1 MDFIIKGM
9 LIGVIFGVP
18 AGTIGALTI
27 QRTMKQ
33 GFAAGF
39 ITGLGSTVADLI
51 YACMGVFG
59 LSFVSDVMLTYQKS
73 ISSAGG
79 VIIIGLEIWI
89 FFQKKKKELQ
99 RSTGKT
105 MLVSFLSSF
114 MIAIT
119 NPTTILTFIL
129 VFATMNVSN
138 ISSLNQGIGL
148 LFGIAVGTSLW
159 WFALSKTISLLRRRI
174 TDRIYTVM
182 NYILGGFMI
191 VFGIVILVRNL
202 V

>member
-1 MDFIIKGM
+1 M
-9 LIGVIFGVP
+9 
-18 AGTIGALTI
+18 
-27 QRTMKQ
+27 
-33 GFAAGF
+33 
-39 ITGLGSTVADLI
+39 ADLI

-159 WFALSKTISLLRRRI
+159 EAAEKVLDIAIS
-174 TDRIYTVM
+174 
-182 NYILGGFMI
+182 N
-191 VFGIVILVRNL
+191 
-202 V
+202 

>member
-79 VIIIGLEIWI
+79 VIIIGLGIWI